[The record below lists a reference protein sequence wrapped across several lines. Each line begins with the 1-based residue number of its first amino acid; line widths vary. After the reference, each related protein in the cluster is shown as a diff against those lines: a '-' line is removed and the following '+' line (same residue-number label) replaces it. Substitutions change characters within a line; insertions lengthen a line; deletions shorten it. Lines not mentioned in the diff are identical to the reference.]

1 MKIDKMRQNVQKPD
15 RCHILSDFWTFE
27 EKRLLRAKPGH
38 SNIKKTAR
46 MNVLEA
52 ADGRNDYGRNEYM
65 GIVYDC
71 CRRLIS
77 GICGG
82 ESVDLPD
89 KRVHG
94 QPQYVPAVSGRLRH
108 GDVWTA
114 DTARNTAKSLYWWD
128 YSKIP
133 LHITRYTSLPT
144 STLFACAITVF
155 MDHVLAPLYGY
166 FLSWDS
172 ESLRAATIV
181 MTLLLTGD
189 FLYNACLMYQ
199 RQGMIRRWRVDM
211 PRFGLDRNCTRC

>member
-1 MKIDKMRQNVQKPD
+1 MEEMNIWALCMTAVVVSFLGFAVENLWICLTKGYMDNRNMCLPFLVGYGMAMSGLLILLGTPQNPCFLGLPRPLEYERLHRPLYFMGAMLCVCAGEVALGKFVE
-15 RCHILSDFWTFE
+15 RTCHF
-27 EKRLLRAKPGH
+27 
-38 SNIKKTAR
+38 
-46 MNVLEA
+46 
-52 ADGRNDYGRNEYM
+52 
-65 GIVYDC
+65 
-71 CRRLIS
+71 
-77 GICGG
+77 
-82 ESVDLPD
+82 
-89 KRVHG
+89 
-94 QPQYVPAVSGRLRH
+94 
-108 GDVWTA
+108 
-114 DTARNTAKSLYWWD
+114 YWWD

>member
-1 MKIDKMRQNVQKPD
+1 MEEMNIWALCMTAVVVSFLGFAVENLWICLTKGYMDNRNMCLPFLVGYGMAMSGLLILLGTPQNPCFLGLPLPLEYERLHRPLYFMGAMLCVCAGEVALGKFVE
-15 RCHILSDFWTFE
+15 RTCHF
-27 EKRLLRAKPGH
+27 
-38 SNIKKTAR
+38 
-46 MNVLEA
+46 
-52 ADGRNDYGRNEYM
+52 
-65 GIVYDC
+65 
-71 CRRLIS
+71 
-77 GICGG
+77 
-82 ESVDLPD
+82 
-89 KRVHG
+89 
-94 QPQYVPAVSGRLRH
+94 
-108 GDVWTA
+108 
-114 DTARNTAKSLYWWD
+114 YWWD

>member
-1 MKIDKMRQNVQKPD
+1 MDNRNMCLPFLVGYGMAMFGLLMLLGTPQNPCFLGKP
-15 RCHILSDFWTFE
+15 ILSKYTRLHRALYFMGAMLCVCVGEIALGTFV
-27 EKRLLRAKPGH
+27 EKTCH
-38 SNIKKTAR
+38 F
-46 MNVLEA
+46 
-52 ADGRNDYGRNEYM
+52 
-65 GIVYDC
+65 
-71 CRRLIS
+71 
-77 GICGG
+77 
-82 ESVDLPD
+82 
-89 KRVHG
+89 
-94 QPQYVPAVSGRLRH
+94 
-108 GDVWTA
+108 
-114 DTARNTAKSLYWWD
+114 YWWD

-172 ESLRAATIV
+172 ESLRAAAIV